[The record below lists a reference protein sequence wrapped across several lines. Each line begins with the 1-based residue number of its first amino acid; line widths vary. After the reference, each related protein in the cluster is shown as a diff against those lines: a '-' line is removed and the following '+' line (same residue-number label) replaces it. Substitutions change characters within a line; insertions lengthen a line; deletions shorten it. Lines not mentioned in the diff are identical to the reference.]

1 MYSDQVVIF
10 ICNELREAYL
20 LRDVLAAEGISAAV
34 VSQGMSARLGLAVKA
49 AQPEVR
55 VLVSQSDAMR
65 ARQLAVRFQGRRA
78 AELQSASRQTGASH
92 PVDRA
97 VDGVGA
103 ASSWPRCPECNLPRS
118 TRCPIC
124 GTAGSNFPPA
134 DLPEELSA
142 DCPTGGGAAFSCCP
156 SIICGGQSAAVASS
170 PADTAEASAPC
181 GEEAVPECICPT
193 CDEPFRPVYHR
204 RCQWCDY
211 EFPDG
216 EDYPLPAAETGLSKA
231 AVTVIV
237 ILAIILL
244 GLSAYF
250 FMLF

>member
-1 MYSDQVVIF
+1 MYSDQVVIY

-34 VSQGMSARLGLAVKA
+34 VSQEMSARLGLAVKA

-55 VLVSQSDAMR
+55 VVVSQADAMR

-78 AELQSASRQTGASH
+78 AELQPATWQTGASH
-92 PVDRA
+92 SDDRPASA
-97 VDGVGA
+97 VGP

-124 GTAGSNFPPA
+124 GTAGSDFPPA
-134 DLPEELSA
+134 DLPEELPA
-142 DCPTGGGAAFSCCP
+142 DCLTGGGGSPSCCP
-156 SIICGGQSAAVASS
+156 SIVCGGQPAAGSGS
-170 PADTAEASAPC
+170 PSDTGEASGSC
-181 GEEAVPECICPT
+181 GEQFAPECICPT

-216 EDYPLPAAETGLSKA
+216 EDYPLPAADSGMSVA
-231 AVTVIV
+231 AITAVVV
-237 ILAIILL
+237 LAVILL

-250 FMLF
+250 LMLF

>member
-1 MYSDQVVIF
+1 MYSDQVVIY

-55 VLVSQSDAMR
+55 VLVSKSDAMR
-65 ARQLAVRFQGRRA
+65 AWQLAVRFQGRRA
-78 AELQSASRQTGASH
+78 AELQAATWETGASH
-92 PVDRA
+92 SDDQPASDVSP
-97 VDGVGA
+97 

-124 GTAGSNFPPA
+124 GTAGSDFPPA
-134 DLPEELSA
+134 DLPEELPA
-142 DCPTGGGAAFSCCP
+142 DCPTGGGAAPSCCP
-156 SIICGGQSAAVASS
+156 SIVCGGQ
-170 PADTAEASAPC
+170 PATGGGNPSDTAAASGSC
-181 GEEAVPECICPT
+181 GEQFVPEYICPT

-216 EDYPLPAAETGLSKA
+216 EDYPLPAADSDMSVA
-231 AVTVIV
+231 AITAIAV
-237 ILAIILL
+237 LAVILL

-250 FMLF
+250 LMLF